1 LRCKKTLL
9 EIFKTCLK
17 RRTKSVKNK
26 NWLTE
31 NVLTLGVKFMILQK
45 IFTTWN
51 TFCAKWP
58 MTLSRSYNAYL
69 HAHWFKIQGE
79 CSSGFW
85 QIFSGHG
92 PSSCEN
98 FLGRVHL
105 FDFILFINNNLE
117 NYGGRGPPPPLLC
130 VLNVSKPTFP
140 LTWLVTEVKWSDQ
153 NWFPSI
159 IHERMFF
166 GENFEVRPIW

>member
-1 LRCKKTLL
+1 MRCKKTLL
-9 EIFKTCLK
+9 ELFKTCLK

-69 HAHWFKIQGE
+69 HHTGLKYRG
-79 CSSGFW
+79 SSGFW
-85 QIFSGHG
+85 QIFWGMVQVVVKIFG
-92 PSSCEN
+92 DVYT
-98 FLGRVHL
+98 FL
-105 FDFILFINNNLE
+105 DFILFINNNLE
-117 NYGGRGPPPPLLC
+117 NFGGRGPPL
-130 VLNVSKPTFP
+130 
-140 LTWLVTEVKWSDQ
+140 WSVFLKNAQ
-153 NWFPSI
+153 NHAVIPKI
-159 IHERMFF
+159 GMKLF
-166 GENFEVRPIW
+166 GT